1 MTPAQLDHLRA
12 IDEHLTALLAIAEK
26 RTPGR
31 WKAIDGIK
39 TPVNC
44 GEKHIAMV
52 NYYKSG
58 SKSVDVYGDEHEAN
72 AAFIA
77 SCAGN
82 AEAGWKYALKNLR
95 TWQRAHDEAI
105 SKELKSL
112 AAKQLESILAAWPLE
127 LLKIFLA
134 TSAA

>member
-1 MTPAQLDHLRA
+1 MTPAQL
-12 IDEHLTALLAIAEK
+12 EHLKRIDAHLTNLLAIAEK
-26 RTPGR
+26 RTPGEWR
-31 WKAIDGIK
+31 RPGWLPDS
-39 TPVNC
+39 
-44 GEKHIAMV
+44 M
-52 NYYKSG
+52 YLG
-58 SKSVDVYGDEHEAN
+58 SSPDS
-72 AAFIA
+72 AFIA

-134 TSAA
+134 TSAV